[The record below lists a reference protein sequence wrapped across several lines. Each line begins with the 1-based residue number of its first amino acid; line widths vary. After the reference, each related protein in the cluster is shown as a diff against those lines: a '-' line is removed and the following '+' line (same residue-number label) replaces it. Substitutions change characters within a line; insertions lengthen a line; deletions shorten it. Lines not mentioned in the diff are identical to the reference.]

1 MAGACAGGQVIFA
14 HLIDRH
20 VYWKNYFASVTEK
33 KTIIVKDVLSE
44 LEEQLDFSE
53 RVIKIALGYDH
64 LIATTPVHCHIY
76 STSNWN
82 TPTIFDLKDG
92 TVSHILLSEK

>member
-1 MAGACAGGQVIFA
+1 M
-14 HLIDRH
+14 
-20 VYWKNYFASVTEK
+20 SEK
-33 KTIIVKDVLSE
+33 KAIIVKDVLSD

-64 LIATTPVHCHIY
+64 LIATTPVHCHVY
-76 STSNWN
+76 STQNWN

-92 TVSHILLSEK
+92 AVNHIILSEKYV